1 MSACNCH
8 SPGAQLMGLCSCPF
22 SESMGLCISLIVCM
36 SFIDFQGSSSTDS
49 CMLVKQQA
57 PSDILS
63 LSVLN
68 RQRIGTRRCAQSWLS
83 CWWAM
88 LTLGMKDPTQ
98 QPALTTAH
106 SHGHGQRALM
116 LQPTNLSSCGSL
128 WYKGTKQT
136 VGRDV
141 RGCQVRTENGWDMKS
156 CHQGDA
162 LICLLPHQIIGDD
175 IDSPEDSASGFRY
188 QIALG
193 FFKNPILGW
202 SHRHKLPSILTDF
215 CVSAQTRHTTTH
227 PAQPSHGGRAELRA
241 GSICAN
247 RVVSSALTSFLSL
260 PFPHMGMWGILTPA
274 NLSGSVKHRSFMV
287 FIELWDPYL
296 GSAAEMQSIPYGWP
310 YHWEKNLKSD
320 PFVWLPESHCCII
333 HDSLLFFRR
342 LILLPSPIRPQ
353 TAFIILILY
362 SELNHTVLCS
372 GQ

>member
-1 MSACNCH
+1 MAYAHPWDEGPHATAYSHHCSQPGPCPTCPCASANK
-8 SPGAQLMGLCSCPF
+8 PQLLWEP
-22 SESMGLCISLIVCM
+22 LV
-36 SFIDFQGSSSTDS
+36 QRHKTD
-49 CMLVKQQA
+49 
-57 PSDILS
+57 
-63 LSVLN
+63 
-68 RQRIGTRRCAQSWLS
+68 
-83 CWWAM
+83 
-88 LTLGMKDPTQ
+88 
-98 QPALTTAH
+98 
-106 SHGHGQRALM
+106 
-116 LQPTNLSSCGSL
+116 CG
-128 WYKGTKQT
+128 K
-136 VGRDV
+136 
-141 RGCQVRTENGWDMKS
+141 GCQGLSGSYWKWLGYEKLPSGW
-156 CHQGDA
+156 CFA
-162 LICLLPHQIIGDD
+162 LICLLPCQIIGDD
-175 IDSPEDSASGFRY
+175 TDSPEDSASGFRY

-202 SHRHKLPSILTDF
+202 SHWHKLQSILTDF
-215 CVSAQTRHTTTH
+215 YVSTQTKHTTTH
-227 PAQPSHGGRAELRA
+227 PTQPSHRGRAKVCA
-241 GSICAN
+241 GSIHAN
-247 RVVSSALTSFLSL
+247 RVVSSALTSFLFL

-274 NLSGSVKHRSFMV
+274 NLSGSVKHQSFMV